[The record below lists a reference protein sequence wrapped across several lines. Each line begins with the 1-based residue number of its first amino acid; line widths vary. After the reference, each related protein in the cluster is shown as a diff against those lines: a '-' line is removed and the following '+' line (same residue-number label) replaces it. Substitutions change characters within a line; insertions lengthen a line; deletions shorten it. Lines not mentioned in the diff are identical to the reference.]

1 MTDLALP
8 TARDEEWRYAD
19 FTALETLAPEAFGV
33 WKEVELAPGETRRH
47 CTVLDNSWPGLSRVR
62 LHRRSPPA

>member
-33 WKEVELAPGETRRH
+33 WKEVELAPGETRLRDAASR
-47 CTVLDNSWPGLSRVR
+47 LLSR
-62 LHRRSPPA
+62 SSG